1 MSDYH
6 FIDTHAHL
14 DGEEFKD
21 DLPQVIARAQ
31 AVGVG
36 AIFIPGVN
44 AASVESVIRVCRD
57 YPGYC
62 YPMIGLQPEEVRA
75 DWSEVLKMMKDR
87 LEANLHQ
94 IRNQLISLSVSV
106 GLTSTGAANTRKNSW
121 LLLRNR

>member
-87 LEANLHQ
+87 LEANLH
-94 IRNQLISLSVSV
+94 R
-106 GLTSTGAANTRKNSW
+106 
-121 LLLRNR
+121 